1 GDDAEPN
8 QAGLDFYRSVFEECR
23 KYGIEPLVSI
33 WHFDTPLS
41 LEQRFGGWKN
51 RKLVDFYVKYAETIF
66 KEYKGLVKYW
76 LTFNE
81 INGGIMFLDL
91 FGDDMTDQ

>member
-1 GDDAEPN
+1 
-8 QAGLDFYRSVFEECR
+8 
-23 KYGIEPLVSI
+23 LVSI

-91 FGDDMTDQ
+91 FGDDMTDQDYQDAYQSLHHQFVASAKAVQI